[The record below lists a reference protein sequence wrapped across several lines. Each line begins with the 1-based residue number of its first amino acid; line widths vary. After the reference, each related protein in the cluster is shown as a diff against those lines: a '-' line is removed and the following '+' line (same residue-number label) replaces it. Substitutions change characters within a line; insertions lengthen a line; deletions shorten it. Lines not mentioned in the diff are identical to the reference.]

1 MTDIAGLSNSTGNPV
16 HTALLPWECPHSFD
30 HHAERWRSALM
41 PAGPAEAS
49 LVDQLIWIGWRRQ
62 RVRLGERALHVAQLY
77 ARSGTTKDYGTSEG
91 LVKRALACQTYRLRK
106 YDSRT
111 AIATDR
117 DDDRELAAYAE
128 DAGERARKALEVI
141 DAGGTYAD
149 TIAYLEEDT
158 LEWWDDEQADDDA
171 RYSTDAR
178 GLRNFIEMKLLP
190 WLEGLGKESS
200 ERPEVRVQAHGESLD
215 PARLGVLYALDE
227 RLTRQ
232 FEKTLAMLIKLQELR
247 ARDLPPPNQTD
258 T

>member
-1 MTDIAGLSNSTGNPV
+1 MTGQAITPNPSDA
-16 HTALLPWECPHSFD
+16 HLRGALLPWESEDAFEHLAD
-30 HHAERWRSALM
+30 QWRATYS
-41 PAGPAEAS
+41 PQGPAEAAP
-49 LVDQLIWIGWRRQ
+49 VNQLIWIDWRRQ
-62 RVRLGERALHVAQLY
+62 RVRLSERALHVAQLY
-77 ARSGTTKDYGTSEG
+77 ARSGITKDYGTSDG

-128 DAGERARKALEVI
+128 DVGERTRKALEVI
-141 DAGGTYAD
+141 DAGGTFAD

-158 LEWWDDEQADDDA
+158 LEWWDDEQAGDDA
-171 RYSTDAR
+171 RFSADAR

-190 WLEGLGKESS
+190 WLEGLGKEAS
-200 ERPEVRVQAHGESLD
+200 ERPEVRVQAHGESLN

-232 FEKTLAMLIKLQELR
+232 FEKTLAMLIKLQDLR